1 MEKMMKQL
9 KMRIKEADHPVGTKH
24 PSFIDLPSEDHVYG
38 LKGKPDKEG
47 VSKSN

>member
-9 KMRIKEADHPVGTKH
+9 KMRIKEADHPVGTKR

-47 VSKSN
+47 VSKSK